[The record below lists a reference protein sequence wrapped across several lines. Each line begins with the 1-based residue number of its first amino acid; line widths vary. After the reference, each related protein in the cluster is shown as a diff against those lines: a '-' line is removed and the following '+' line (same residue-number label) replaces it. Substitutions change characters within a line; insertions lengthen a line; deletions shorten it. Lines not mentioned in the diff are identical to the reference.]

1 MSISVQIY
9 DETNNSQRS
18 VDIDFINDIIST
30 SAINTPTVQ
39 YFFKFTTGA
48 VDTSNEGYSPR
59 IVRLMSDLA
68 LNKTKR
74 SSTNSAVAYADI
86 KTMVLDMVYDYLYGH
101 TANQYGSGCTVKAPM
116 KFS

>member
-1 MSISVQIY
+1 MAISVQIY
-9 DETNNSQRS
+9 DETSNSQRS

-48 VDTSNEGYSPR
+48 VDTSDIGYSPR
-59 IVRLMSDLA
+59 VVRLMSDLA

-74 SSTNSAVAYADI
+74 SSVDSAVAYTDI
-86 KTMVLDMVYDYLYGH
+86 KTMVLDYVYDYIYGH
-101 TANQYGSGCTVKAPM
+101 VSDQYSSGCAVKAPM